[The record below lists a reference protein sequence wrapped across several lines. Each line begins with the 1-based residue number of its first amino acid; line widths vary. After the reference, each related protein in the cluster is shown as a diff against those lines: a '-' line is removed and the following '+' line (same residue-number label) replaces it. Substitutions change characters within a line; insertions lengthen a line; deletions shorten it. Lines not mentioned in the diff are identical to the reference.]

1 MDSKGISDVM
11 REERKCDQE
20 QFRKF
25 QKANKKGVELA
36 QKFYKGWRRLD
47 LMEHF
52 FIIQNSLQS
61 HCDSVIFR
69 NNFLV
74 VKSVYGRVKIFSIVL
89 GEDKVVELADFD
101 TLSPLVYEKLRK
113 SKSKYK
119 SSSVFSN
126 WGSKLVYN
134 PVNKS
139 LYIGVDHG
147 RINKYDLKV
156 NF

>member
-1 MDSKGISDVM
+1 
-11 REERKCDQE
+11 
-20 QFRKF
+20 
-25 QKANKKGVELA
+25 
-36 QKFYKGWRRLD
+36 
-47 LMEHF
+47 MEHF

-69 NNFLV
+69 NNFLI

-101 TLSPLVYEKLRK
+101 TLSSEVYQKLRK

-119 SSSVFSN
+119 SSSVLSN

-156 NF
+156 NL